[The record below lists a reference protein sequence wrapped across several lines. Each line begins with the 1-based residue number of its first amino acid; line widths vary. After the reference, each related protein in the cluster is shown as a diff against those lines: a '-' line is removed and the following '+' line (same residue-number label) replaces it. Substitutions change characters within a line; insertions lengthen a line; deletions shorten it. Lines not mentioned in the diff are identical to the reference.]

1 MSEKERYTSPETK
14 RETIS
19 LKDLLD
25 PQLDSSRYA
34 GLIGR
39 QELELARGN
48 FAVLNPTEYSERW
61 KFLAFQ
67 STEEYLQKYK
77 GFEDYEYIKE
87 DYETL
92 DRLLR
97 EHLQGSVLIDLGAG
111 SGYFVKHIAHKYG
124 VGTYILV
131 DRDYKHENGELPPNP
146 QTPIEYV
153 QVANKQRIKVK
164 ADMLDFIARLRPNA
178 LNFTLNGIDR
188 IIIDD
193 IRYHEALAQELL
205 RVAQK
210 GSLIFGVDSHALEI
224 LSEHAD
230 TESSKIKEHP
240 VDEITEMS
248 VGKGRVFEV
257 VK

>member
-1 MSEKERYTSPETK
+1 MSENEKYTPPEKEK
-14 RETIS
+14 RIIS
-19 LKDLLD
+19 LEDLFD
-25 PQLDSSRYA
+25 PQLDASRYA

-39 QELELARGN
+39 QEHELSRGN
-48 FAVLNPTEYSERW
+48 DAVLTPSEYSERW
-61 KFLAFQ
+61 NFLVSQ
-67 STEEYLQKYK
+67 SAEHYLNKYK
-77 GFEDYEYIKE
+77 GLEDYEYIKK

-97 EHLQGSVLIDLGAG
+97 EHLQDSVLIDLGAG
-111 SGYFVKHIAHKYG
+111 SGHFVKQIARKYK

-131 DRDYKHENGELPPNP
+131 DRDSGHEPSEPPNP
-146 QTPIEYV
+146 QTAISNV
-153 QVANKQRIKVK
+153 QFEDQQRISVK

-188 IIIDD
+188 IIIDN
-193 IRYHEALAQELL
+193 IKYHEALAQELL

-224 LSEHAD
+224 LSEEAE
-230 TESSKIKEHP
+230 TEDSKIKEHP
-240 VDEITEMS
+240 VDELAEMS
-248 VGKGRVFEV
+248 VGRGRVFEV